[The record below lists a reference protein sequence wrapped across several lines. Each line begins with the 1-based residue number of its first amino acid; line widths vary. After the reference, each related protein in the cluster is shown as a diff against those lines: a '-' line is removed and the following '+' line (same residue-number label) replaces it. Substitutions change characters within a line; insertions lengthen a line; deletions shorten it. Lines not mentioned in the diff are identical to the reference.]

1 LFKTLSYVQS
11 GIEEGARL
19 VAGGRRIDADPYSNG
34 YFVRPTVFADVDNSS
49 RLAQE
54 EIFGPV
60 VSIMPFNTEEE
71 ALSAANDSR
80 FGLLAGVWTR
90 DVSRAH
96 RMAGA
101 LQAGLVSINTFRP
114 VHWMLPYG
122 GVKLSGIGR
131 ENGLEA
137 LDYYTE
143 VKTVFV
149 ELSEEP
155 PVDPFAE

>member
-1 LFKTLSYVQS
+1 MLKTLSYVQI

-19 VAGGRRIDADPYSNG
+19 VAGGRRIDVDPYAHG

-60 VSIMPFNTEEE
+60 VSIMPFDTEDE
-71 ALSAANDSR
+71 ALAAANDSR
-80 FGLLAGVWTR
+80 YGLLAGVWTR
-90 DVSRAH
+90 DIARAH

-122 GVKLSGIGR
+122 GVKLSGVGR

-149 ELSEEP
+149 ELSVEP
-155 PVDPFAE
+155 PIDPFAA